1 MNCSFPRAQNVT
13 SFHCAIKN
21 NSDELTNTKTVYPT
35 FDSHVYQFHRNQI
48 QSIWYTRLCKYI
60 RKIYISVY
68 VAFAWHWDN
77 FEPNN
82 DPKNVF
88 ICIIPPTHGTGRLTP
103 HHSWSSEKIECPT
116 DDVFPSYYIGVRK
129 KKQFSLS
136 VAWGYP
142 SYPTS
147 VTQKPLWNILR
158 VKKCYQ
164 KPTTEC
170 VFRALATNSTATIT
184 AQRKAFKLDI
194 QSR

>member
-48 QSIWYTRLCKYI
+48 QSIWYTRLGKYI

-129 KKQFSLS
+129 KNNFLSLWREATPATQPASHRNLYEIFCALKNVIRNQQQNLFSERWL
-136 VAWGYP
+136 
-142 SYPTS
+142 
-147 VTQKPLWNILR
+147 Q
-158 VKKCYQ
+158 
-164 KPTTEC
+164 
-170 VFRALATNSTATIT
+170 T
-184 AQRKAFKLDI
+184 AQR
-194 QSR
+194 R